1 MPRYHYRA
9 RNVSGQAVEGDL
21 EAPST
26 SAVAEQLLDSELT
39 PVQINL
45 AAVTIDWRQALPK
58 GWTWQQRVKPED
70 LVLFCRQMHALTK
83 AGVPIL
89 RALHGLME
97 TTRNPSLSQALAA
110 VIEDLEGGRDLTF
123 GLSQH
128 PRVFPQL
135 LCSMV
140 QVGENTGSLAD
151 AFLQTAKYLEF
162 EKETA
167 NQVKSA
173 LRYPTFVLAAITV
186 AMALI
191 SLFVIPTFEK
201 VFRGFKAELPWA
213 TKVLIGISHFTV
225 TFWPLVLLGLVV
237 GFVLLRRYLGTD
249 AGRYQWGRLQLRLP
263 LVGEII
269 LRATMARFSRALAM
283 SYSAGVQLVQAL
295 NLTARAVNN
304 SYVGEKIDQ
313 MANGIQRGD
322 TLSRT
327 AAHTQLFTPLVV
339 QMLTVGEET
348 GAVDTML
355 LDVAEY
361 YEREVEYDM
370 KNLTSAIEP
379 ILVVAIGGMVLV
391 LALGVFLP
399 MWNMAAVARGGG

>member
-9 RNVSGQAVEGDL
+9 RNASGQAVVGHLD
-21 EAPST
+21 APSLT
-26 SAVAEQLLDSELT
+26 AAADQLLGSALI
-39 PVQINL
+39 PVRIDIAS
-45 AAVTIDWRQALPK
+45 AAIDWRQALPK
-58 GWTWQQRVKPED
+58 GWSWQEKVKTED

-89 RALHGLME
+89 RALRGLRE
-97 TTRNPSLSQALAA
+97 TTRNPSLSTALGD
-110 VIEDLEGGRDLTF
+110 VIAGLESGRDLSH
-123 GLSQH
+123 GLSRYPH
-128 PRVFPQL
+128 VFPQL

-140 QVGENTGSLAD
+140 EVGENTGSLAD
-151 AFLQTAKYLEF
+151 SFLQTAKYLEF
-162 EKETA
+162 EQATA

-173 LRYPTFVLAAITV
+173 LRYPTFVLVAISV

-191 SLFVIPTFEK
+191 SLFVIPTFER
-201 VFRGFKAELPWA
+201 VFRGFKAELPLP
-213 TKVLIGISHFTV
+213 TKILMGISHFAV
-225 TFWPLVLLGLVV
+225 TFWPLVLLILVV
-237 GFVLLRRYLGTD
+237 GFFSLRHYLRTE
-249 AGRYQWGRLQLRLP
+249 AGLYQWGKLQLRLP
-263 LVGEII
+263 VIGVII
-269 LRATMARFSRALAM
+269 LQATMARFSRALAM

-295 NLTARAVNN
+295 DLTARAVNN
-304 SYVGEKIDQ
+304 SYVGEKIDE

-327 AAHTQLFTPLVV
+327 AANAKLFTPLVV

-348 GAVDTML
+348 GAVDIML
-355 LDVAEY
+355 IDVAEY

-379 ILVVAIGGMVLV
+379 ILIIAIGGMVLV

-399 MWNMAAVARGGG
+399 MWNLAAVARGGG

>member
-9 RNVSGQAVEGDL
+9 RNASGKAVEGHL
-21 EAPST
+21 EAPS
-26 SAVAEQLLDSELT
+26 SAAVADQLLGSELT
-39 PVQINL
+39 PVRINL
-45 AAVTIDWRQALPK
+45 AAAVVDWRQALPP
-58 GWTWQQRVKPED
+58 GWSWQPRVKTED
-70 LVLFCRQMHALTK
+70 LVLFCRQMHALSK

-89 RALHGLME
+89 RALRGLME
-97 TTRNPSLSQALAA
+97 TTRNPTLSKALGA
-110 VIEDLEGGRDLTF
+110 VIEDLEGGRDLSY
-123 GLSQH
+123 GMSQH
-128 PRVFPQL
+128 PRIFPQL

-140 QVGENTGSLAD
+140 QVGENTGSLSD

-173 LRYPTFVLAAITV
+173 LRYPTFVLVAITA

-191 SLFVIPTFEK
+191 SLFVIPTFER
-201 VFRGFKAELPWA
+201 VFRGFKADLPWA
-213 TKVLIGISHFTV
+213 TKVLIGISHFAV
-225 TFWPLVLLGLVV
+225 TYWPLVLLLLVV
-237 GFVLLRRYLGTD
+237 GFVSLRRYLGTD

-263 LVGEII
+263 LVGDII

-283 SYSAGVQLVQAL
+283 SYSAGVQLVMAL

-304 SYVGEKIDQ
+304 SYVGEKIDG

-327 AAHTQLFTPLVV
+327 AANAQLFTPLVV

-348 GAVDTML
+348 GSVDNML

-379 ILVVAIGGMVLV
+379 ILVIAIGGMVLV

-399 MWNMAAVARGGG
+399 MWNLAAVAKGGG

>member
-1 MPRYHYRA
+1 MARYHYRA
-9 RNVSGQAVEGDL
+9 RNASGAAVEGEL
-21 EAPST
+21 EAPSP
-26 SAVAEQLLDSELT
+26 AGAADQLLASELT
-39 PVQINL
+39 PVRIDL
-45 AAVTIDWRQALPK
+45 AAVAIDWRQVMPK
-58 GWTWQQRVKPED
+58 EWIWQPRVKTED

-89 RALHGLME
+89 RALRGLME
-97 TTRNPSLSQALAA
+97 TTRNPSLSRALGA
-110 VIEDLEGGRDLTF
+110 VIEDLEGGRDF
-123 GLSQH
+123 SYGLSQH
-128 PRVFPQL
+128 LRVFPQL

-167 NQVKSA
+167 NRVKSA
-173 LRYPTFVLAAITV
+173 LRYPTFVLAAIAV

-201 VFRGFKAELPWA
+201 VFRGFKAELPFA
-213 TKVLIGISHFTV
+213 TKILIGISHFAV
-225 TFWPLVLLGLVV
+225 TFWPLILLLLVG
-237 GFVLLRRYLGTD
+237 GFVLLRRYLRTD
-249 AGRYQWGRLQLRLP
+249 NGRYQWGRLQLRLP
-263 LVGEII
+263 LVGDII

-295 NLTARAVNN
+295 NLTARAVDN

-327 AAHTQLFTPLVV
+327 AANALLFTPLVV

-348 GAVDTML
+348 GSVDTML

-379 ILVVAIGGMVLV
+379 VLVIAIGGMVLV

-399 MWNMAAVARGGG
+399 MWNLAAVARGGG

>member
-1 MPRYHYRA
+1 MSRYHYRA
-9 RNVSGQAVEGDL
+9 RNASGKAVEGYL
-21 EAPST
+21 EAPSST
-26 SAVAEQLLDSELT
+26 AAAEQLLGSDLT
-39 PVQINL
+39 PVRIDM
-45 AAVTIDWRQALPK
+45 AAASVDWRQALPK
-58 GWTWQQRVKPED
+58 GWSWQQRVKIED
-70 LVLFCRQMHALTK
+70 LVLYCRQMHALTK

-89 RALHGLME
+89 RALRGLME
-97 TTRNPSLSQALAA
+97 TTRNPSLSRALGA
-110 VIEDLEGGRDLTF
+110 VIEDLEGGRDLSF

-128 PRVFPQL
+128 PRVFPPL

-140 QVGENTGSLAD
+140 QVGENTGGLAE
-151 AFLQTAKYLEF
+151 AFLQTAKYMEF
-162 EKETA
+162 EKKTA

-173 LRYPTFVLAAITV
+173 LRYPTFVLTAITLAI
-186 AMALI
+186 AMI

-201 VFRGFKAELPWA
+201 VFRGFKTELPLP
-213 TKVLIGISHFTV
+213 TRILIGISHFAV
-225 TFWPLVLLGLVV
+225 TYWPLVLILLAT
-237 GFVLLRRYLGTD
+237 GFLLLRRYLATD

-263 LVGEII
+263 LVGDII
-269 LRATMARFSRALAM
+269 LRTTMGRFSRALAM
-283 SYSAGVQLVQAL
+283 SFSAGVQLVMAL

-304 SYVGEKIDQ
+304 SYVGEKIDN

-327 AAHTQLFTPLVV
+327 ALNARLFTPLVV

-348 GAVDTML
+348 GSVDTML

-361 YEREVEYDM
+361 YEREVEHDM

-379 ILVVAIGGMVLV
+379 ILIVAIGGMVLV

-399 MWNMAAVARGGG
+399 MWNLSAVVK

>member
-9 RNVSGQAVEGDL
+9 RNTSGQAVEGDL
-21 EAPST
+21 EATST
-26 SAVAEQLLDSELT
+26 AAVADQLLGSELT

-45 AAVTIDWRQALPK
+45 AAVAVDWRQALPK
-58 GWTWQQRVKPED
+58 GWSWQQRVKTED

-89 RALHGLME
+89 RALRGLME
-97 TTRNPSLSQALAA
+97 TTRNPSLSKALGAM
-110 VIEDLEGGRDLTF
+110 IEDLEAGRDLSF

-135 LCSMV
+135 LCSMA
-140 QVGENTGSLAD
+140 QVGENTGSLAA

-173 LRYPTFVLAAITV
+173 LRYPTFVMAAITV

-191 SLFVIPTFEK
+191 SLFVIPTFER

-225 TFWPLVLLGLVV
+225 TFWPLVLLILVV
-237 GFVLLRRYLGTD
+237 GFLLLRRYLGTD

-304 SYVGEKIDQ
+304 NYVGEKIDQ
-313 MANGIQRGD
+313 MANGIQRGE
-322 TLSRT
+322 TLSHT
-327 AAHTQLFTPLVV
+327 AANAQLFTPLVV

-379 ILVVAIGGMVLV
+379 ILVVTIGGMVLV

>member
-9 RNVSGQAVEGDL
+9 RNSSGQAVEGHL

-26 SAVAEQLLDSELT
+26 TVVAEQLLDSELT

-45 AAVTIDWRQALPK
+45 AAITVDWRQTLPK
-58 GWTWQQRVKPED
+58 GWTWQQRVKTED

-89 RALHGLME
+89 RALRGLME
-97 TTRNPSLSQALAA
+97 TSRNPSLSQALGV
-110 VIEDLEGGRDLTF
+110 VIEDLEGGRDLSF

-135 LCSMV
+135 LCSMA

-151 AFLQTAKYLEF
+151 AFLQTARYLEF

-213 TKVLIGISHFTV
+213 TKILIWISHFTV
-225 TFWPLVLLGLVV
+225 TFWPLILLILVV
-237 GFVLLRRYLGTD
+237 GFLLLRRYLRTD

-304 SYVGEKIDQ
+304 NYVGEKIDQ
-313 MANGIQRGD
+313 MANGIQRGE

-327 AAHTQLFTPLVV
+327 AANAQLFTPLVV

>member
-1 MPRYHYRA
+1 MPFYHYRA
-9 RNVSGQAVEGDL
+9 RNVSGKAIEGDL
-21 EAPST
+21 EAPSING
-26 SAVAEQLLDSELT
+26 AADQLMSSELT

-45 AAVTIDWRQALPK
+45 TTAAVDWRQILPK
-58 GWTWQQRVKPED
+58 GWTVQQRVKTDD
-70 LVLFCRQMHALTK
+70 LVLFCRQMHALNK

-89 RALHGLME
+89 RALRGLME
-97 TTRNPSLSQALAA
+97 TTRNQTLSRALSA
-110 VIEDLEGGRDLTF
+110 VIEDLEGGRDLTY

-173 LRYPTFVLAAITV
+173 LRYPTFVLAAISV
-186 AMALI
+186 AMVLI

-213 TKVLIGISHFTV
+213 TKILIGISRFTV
-225 TFWPLVLLGLVV
+225 NYWPLILVLLVV
-237 GFVLLRRYLGTD
+237 GFLLLRRHLRTD

-263 LVGEII
+263 LVGDII
-269 LRATMARFSRALAM
+269 MRATMARFSRALAM

-304 SYVGEKIDQ
+304 SYVAEKIDQ
-313 MANGIQRGD
+313 MANGIQRGE

-327 AAHTQLFTPLVV
+327 AASTQLFTPLVV

-348 GAVDTML
+348 GSVDIML

-370 KNLTSAIEP
+370 KQLTSAIEP

-399 MWNMAAVARGGG
+399 MWNMAAAARGGG